1 MSKWKEIRNNF
12 IDVKYTYIDA
22 WKTAS
27 ENEGGNVIA
36 KINNDTYEI
45 EYLDE
50 KARTDTY
57 AQEKIKEAINLLK
70 EGVLNA

>member
-1 MSKWKEIRNNF
+1 MSNWKEIRNNF

-22 WKTAS
+22 WKTLFES
-27 ENEGGNVIA
+27 EEENVIA

-50 KARTDTY
+50 KARTDIY